1 MRIEEAMA
9 ARKRR
14 RDRHPWIRRAV
25 WLMGIAFGVLVIIM
39 VVYRFINP
47 PFTPTMLV
55 DKLRGET
62 LERRWVPIEQISP
75 NLPLAVIASEDG
87 QFCRHWGVDW
97 GAVREAIKEA
107 RKRGEFRGASTITMQ
122 TVKNLFLW
130 SPRSYVRK
138 IIELPLAYLMTIIW
152 PKQRTIEVYLNI
164 AEWGPSIYGAEAASQ
179 HYFHKSAAALT
190 RHEAALLAAAL
201 PSPLTRNPGQPG
213 PRILRHAAAVERRM
227 AIMEDRVACVTR

>member
-1 MRIEEAMA
+1 MA
-9 ARKRR
+9 RRRR
-14 RDRHPWIRRAV
+14 RDRQPWIRRAFI
-25 WLMGIAFGVLVIIM
+25 LACIAFATLVLMM

-47 PFTPTMLV
+47 PFTPMMLV
-55 DKLRGET
+55 DKLKGET
-62 LERRWVPIEQISP
+62 LERQWVPIGKISP

-97 GAVREAIKEA
+97 GAVREANREA

-138 IIELPLAYLMTIIW
+138 VIEVPLAHLMTLLW
-152 PKQRTIEVYLNI
+152 PKKRTIEVYLNI
-164 AEWGPSIYGAEAASQ
+164 VEWGPGIYGAEAASR
-179 HYFHKSAAALT
+179 HYFNKSASALSA
-190 RHEAALLAAAL
+190 HESALLAAAL
-201 PSPLTRNPGQPG
+201 PSPLTRNPGKPG

-227 AIMEDRVACVTR
+227 PIMADRAACVR

>member
-1 MRIEEAMA
+1 
-9 ARKRR
+9 
-14 RDRHPWIRRAV
+14 
-25 WLMGIAFGVLVIIM
+25 
-39 VVYRFINP
+39 
-47 PFTPTMLV
+47 
-55 DKLRGET
+55 
-62 LERRWVPIEQISP
+62 
-75 NLPLAVIASEDG
+75 
-87 QFCRHWGVDW
+87 
-97 GAVREAIKEA
+97 
-107 RKRGEFRGASTITMQ
+107 MQ

-227 AIMEDRVACVTR
+227 PTMEDRVACVSH